1 MDQSL
6 LISMMNNLMVFHV
19 EGYSFKK
26 GGARLMKIKINEIK
40 LISSRKKSGN
50 EKKERKIKEG
60 GND

>member
-1 MDQSL
+1 
-6 LISMMNNLMVFHV
+6 MMNNLMVFHV

>member
-1 MDQSL
+1 
-6 LISMMNNLMVFHV
+6 MMNNLMIFHV
-19 EGYSFKK
+19 EGYPLKK
-26 GGARLMKIKINEIK
+26 EGGRARLMKIKINEIK